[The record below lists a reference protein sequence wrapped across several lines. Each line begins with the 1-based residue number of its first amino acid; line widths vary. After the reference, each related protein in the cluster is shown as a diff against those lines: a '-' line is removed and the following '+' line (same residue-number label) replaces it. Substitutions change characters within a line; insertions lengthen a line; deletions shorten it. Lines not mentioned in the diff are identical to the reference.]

1 MQINID
7 TVNTEESNTQ
17 SSNIHPI
24 NPSRQSDRE
33 MEKCRC
39 DVEFQIEYDAL
50 LENTSLNIPQLDE
63 LVMIITETLCSR
75 KAYIS
80 VAGEEYPAH
89 VVKERLRSLRAE
101 HIEYVLGCL
110 KQNTTPIIN
119 IRKYLLTALF
129 NAPTTMESYLTA
141 DFNCQYAGRA

>member
-1 MQINID
+1 MQLNID
-7 TVNTEESNTQ
+7 RVNTEKSNTQ

-24 NPSRQSDRE
+24 NPSRQSDRK

-110 KQNTTPIIN
+110 K
-119 IRKYLLTALF
+119 
-129 NAPTTMESYLTA
+129 
-141 DFNCQYAGRA
+141 

>member
-1 MQINID
+1 MQLNID
-7 TVNTEESNTQ
+7 RVSTKETNTQ

-33 MEKCRC
+33 IEKCRC
-39 DVEFQIEYDAL
+39 EVEFQIEYDAL
-50 LENTSLNIPQLDE
+50 LENTSLNISQLDE
-63 LVMIITETLCSR
+63 LVMILTETLCSR

-80 VAGEEYPAH
+80 VAGEAYPAH

-110 KQNTTPIIN
+110 KQNTTPILN

-129 NAPTTMESYLTA
+129 NAPTTIESYLTA
-141 DFNCQYAGRA
+141 DFNAQYAGRA